1 MSRPSYQSRLSASL
15 TKAPRPE
22 EKAPEKRYSG
32 VYRALQDFSVF
43 FGNMTIHYKTGD
55 VIVSGAQIKHLL
67 DTNAPIV
74 RDEDT
79 KELLRCPHCGHSFYQ
94 N

>member
-15 TKAPRPE
+15 GKTPRFE
-22 EKAPEKRYSG
+22 EKAPEKKYSG

-55 VIVSGAQIKHLL
+55 VIVSGAQIKYLL
-67 DTNAPIV
+67 DTNAPII
-74 RDEDT
+74 RDEDS
-79 KELLRCPHCGHSFYQ
+79 KELLKCPHCGHSFYQ